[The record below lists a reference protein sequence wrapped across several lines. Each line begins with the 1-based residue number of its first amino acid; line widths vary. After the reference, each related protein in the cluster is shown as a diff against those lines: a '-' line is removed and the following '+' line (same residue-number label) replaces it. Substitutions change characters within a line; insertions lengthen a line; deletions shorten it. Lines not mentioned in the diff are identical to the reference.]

1 MYVASEG
8 LRLNSRLRII
18 VLGYIVRGPLGGM
31 AWHHLQYVLG
41 LAHLGHDVY
50 FLEDSDDY
58 PSCYDPQRHVTDTD
72 PSYGLGFAERAF
84 DRIGMPGRWAYYDA
98 HEQRWLGPCA
108 EQTASLCET
117 AELLINVSGINPL
130 RSWFIQIPHRV
141 LVDTDPVF
149 TQIRHLTDSKAR
161 AQANKHTCFFSFG
174 ENVSG
179 VDGQIPDDG
188 FAWRATR
195 QPIVLEAWPRTPPV
209 PQGSY
214 TTVMQWD
221 SYKSILYKG
230 WQFGMK
236 SASFKS
242 FLDLPGKT
250 PVTLELALGNEHAPR
265 KLLQAEGWEIRNPL
279 ELSSSLDTYQRYLQ
293 GSKAEFSVAKQ
304 GYVVSRSAWFS
315 ERSACYLATGRPV
328 IVQDTGFS
336 DNIETGRGLFAFKS
350 QNQAITA
357 IEAVE
362 ANYSDHC
369 VAARELARQY
379 FDAGKVLTRLIEM
392 VFAKGA

>member
-1 MYVASEG
+1 M
-8 LRLNSRLRII
+8 NSRLRII
-18 VLGYIVRGPLGGM
+18 VLGYIIRGPLGGM

-41 LAHLGHDVY
+41 LSHLGHDVY

-72 PSYGLGFAERAF
+72 PSYGLRFAERAF
-84 DRIGMPGRWAYYDA
+84 DRIGMAGRWAYYDA
-98 HEQRWLGPCA
+98 PEQRWLGPCA

-130 RSWFIQIPHRV
+130 RPWFIQIPHRV

-149 TQIRHLTDSKAR
+149 TQIRHLADSKAR
-161 AQANKHTCFFSFG
+161 VQANRHTCFFSFG

-195 QPIVLEAWPRTPPV
+195 QPIVLEAWPRTLPV

-221 SYKSILYKG
+221 SYKSIFYKDR
-230 WQFGMK
+230 QFGMK

-250 PVTLELALGNEHAPR
+250 PVTLELALGNKHAPR
-265 KLLQAEGWEIRNPL
+265 RQLQAEGWEIRNPL
-279 ELSSSLDTYQRYLQ
+279 EVSSSLDTYQRYLQ

-304 GYVVSRSAWFS
+304 GYVVSRSGWFS

-328 IVQDTGFS
+328 IVQDTGFT

-350 QNQAITA
+350 QNQVITA
-357 IEAVE
+357 IEEVE

-369 VAARELARQY
+369 VAARELAQQY
-379 FDAGKVLTRLIEM
+379 FDARKVLTRLIEM
-392 VFAKGA
+392 VFA

>member
-1 MYVASEG
+1 M
-8 LRLNSRLRII
+8 NSRLRII

-41 LAHLGHDVY
+41 LARLGHDVY

-58 PSCYDPQRHVTDTD
+58 PSCYDPQRQVTDSD
-72 PSYGLGFAERAF
+72 PSYGLEFAERAF
-84 DRIGMPGRWAYYDA
+84 NRIGMSGRWAYYDA
-98 HEQRWLGPCA
+98 HEQRWMGPCA
-108 EQTASLCET
+108 EHSASLCET
-117 AELLINVSGINPL
+117 AELLINLSGVNPL
-130 RSWFIQIPHRV
+130 RPWFVQIPHRV

-161 AQANKHTCFFSFG
+161 AQASRHTCFFSFG
-174 ENVSG
+174 ENVTG
-179 VDGQIPDDG
+179 TDGQIPDDG
-188 FAWRATR
+188 FAWRPTR
-195 QPIVLEAWPRTPPV
+195 QPIVLEVWPQTPPV
-209 PQGSY
+209 PQGPY

-221 SYKSILYKG
+221 SYKGIFYQG
-230 WQFGMK
+230 QQFGMK
-236 SASFKS
+236 STSFEA

-250 PVTLELALGNEHAPR
+250 PVTLELALGSEHAPR
-265 KLLQAEGWEIRNPL
+265 SQLQARGWRIRDPL
-279 ELSSSLDTYQRYLQ
+279 AVTSTLDTYQRYLQ

-336 DNIETGRGLFAFKS
+336 RYIETGRGLFAFKS
-350 QNQAITA
+350 LDQAITA
-357 IEAVE
+357 IEEVE

-379 FDAGKVLTRLIEM
+379 FDAGKVLKQLIEV
-392 VFAKGA
+392 VFAKGSPVTRRLS